1 MKQKNKLRNKPV
13 KKVLEDGTTFRF
25 ASIKEFN
32 RYTELEEKEKH
43 GEISDLQLQVPFV
56 LIPAQYETVTEY
68 TPKTHKE
75 KTVKKLLERK
85 LVYVADFVYSRN
97 GEIVV
102 EDVKGYK
109 NSTAYAVYVIKR
121 KLMLYVHGIRI
132 QEI

>member
-1 MKQKNKLRNKPV
+1 MNKRSGQKYFS
-13 KKVLEDGTTFRF
+13 KKVIIDGISFD
-25 ASIKEFN
+25 SKKESN
-32 RYTELEEKEKH
+32 RYLVLKNQERQGL
-43 GEISDLQLQVPFV
+43 IFDLQLQVPFV